1 MAQVKSSLAP
11 EGEPIAFELN
21 KETGFRFIG
30 KYDISIDDLLN
41 GVATTSK
48 LEQAEKLLRDML
60 SDGSAIK
67 QKQLQQQAKIR
78 NISERTLNEAKKN
91 LGIKSVKEDGKWFW
105 QMPKEDC
112 KDV

>member
-60 SDGSAIK
+60 SERKLENESYCERFFFSKTIWVPAACRRSSNGVALYMFCIK
-67 QKQLQQQAKIR
+67 TIEL
-78 NISERTLNEAKKN
+78 
-91 LGIKSVKEDGKWFW
+91 
-105 QMPKEDC
+105 
-112 KDV
+112 